1 MNNEKIIRLTGQ
13 LLSINKAIYKALD
26 ICFVLQG
33 KFNWKKHFDIVIE
46 IRLLSKSLHRTT
58 TTFYNTGTE
67 YARLLSINN
76 NDEQLTRVQIVQIV
90 QIAADSRET
99 L

>member
-67 YARLLSINN
+67 YARLYEREREREREEEEVI
-76 NDEQLTRVQIVQIV
+76 TRIVFK
-90 QIAADSRET
+90 